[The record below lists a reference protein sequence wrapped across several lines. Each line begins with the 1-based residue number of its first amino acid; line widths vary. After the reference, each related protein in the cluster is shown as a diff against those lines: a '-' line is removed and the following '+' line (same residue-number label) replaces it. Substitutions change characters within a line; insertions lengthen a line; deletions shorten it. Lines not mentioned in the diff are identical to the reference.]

1 VTTVALLRQNYVN
14 RHVGRADGSTIPWSD
29 TDIDGHIT
37 QALALLWPE
46 FGKFAAGS
54 VATSQNS
61 DVYTIPSAL
70 TGGRISRIELEYA
83 SGGQSTLADRISSW
97 RYYSDTQVRIR
108 PLLPT
113 DATLSLRF
121 TGWVPFATNASDL
134 PVRLEPAI
142 AARAAGYAMGQL
154 AGQLVN
160 YQRQQGL
167 DNGRVVDY
175 PTAVG
180 LAAYWERRYFEQ
192 IENDPVQTS
201 YAPRRA
207 SR

>member
-1 VTTVALLRQNYVN
+1 MTTVALLRQNHVN
-14 RHVGRADGSTIPWSD
+14 RNVGRSDGSAIPWSD
-29 TDIDGHIT
+29 TDIDAHIGA
-37 QALALLWPE
+37 ALNQLWPE
-46 FGKFAAGS
+46 FGKFVTGT

-61 DVYTIPSAL
+61 DVYTIPAAL
-70 TGGRISRIELEYA
+70 SGGRISRIELEYS
-83 SGGQSTLADRISSW
+83 SGGQTVLADRITSW

-113 DATLSLRF
+113 DSTLALRF
-121 TGWVPFATNASDL
+121 TGWVPFSITGSDL

-154 AGQLVN
+154 SGQLAN

-167 DNGRVVDY
+167 DDGRVVDY

-192 IENDPVQTS
+192 IENDSVQVS